1 MRNTFASS
9 MPSTHSAA
17 ISFLATY
24 IILASL
30 YLPLHPSF
38 SSENV
43 RLSPL
48 ITTPWAIAVVMSR
61 VWLGHHTWPQV
72 FAGASYGLIL
82 ASVLFG
88 LWRGGLSEYAERV
101 AVFGLS

>member
-1 MRNTFASS
+1 MRDTSS

-38 SSENV
+38 PSSVNV
-43 RLSPL
+43 RLSPM

-72 FAGASYGLIL
+72 IAGASYGLIL

-88 LWRGGLSEYAERV
+88 LWRSGLNEYAERV